1 MVHGTNEIF
10 IESLRFTEVM
20 NSHVNQFKP
29 GRVDVLRGLVGSRQF
44 GFIVV
49 RLELVGQAF
58 GVVVLGISAFH
69 GYGSFEVLIRQV
81 EVLLC

>member
-49 RLELVGQAF
+49 RLELVG
-58 GVVVLGISAFH
+58 
-69 GYGSFEVLIRQV
+69 
-81 EVLLC
+81 